1 MFNLKKKE
9 DIFYDLFDGTMEK
22 ALEAANALVELLED
36 YTDVEAKIAHL
47 KEIEHECDLHVHKVL
62 KALNASF
69 VTPIDRE
76 DIYMVAKEMDNI
88 VDTIEEVANRFVLFH
103 VTSIREEAK
112 VMSHLIVECVFE
124 LKCLVNEL
132 RRMKKSKILKE
143 KVIEVNRIENVGDVV
158 YRNAIKSLFE
168 NETNAIEVIK
178 WKQIFEL
185 MEASLDSCEDVAN
198 IIEGVIMKHA

>member
-22 ALEAANALVELLED
+22 ALEAANALVELLEN
-36 YTDVEAKIAHL
+36 YTDVDVKIAHL
-47 KEIEHECDLHVHKVL
+47 KEIEHECDLLVHKVL

-69 VTPIDRE
+69 ITPIDRE

-88 VDTIEEVANRFVLFH
+88 VDTIEEIANRFVLFH
-103 VTSIREEAK
+103 VTIIKEEAK
-112 VMSHLIVECVFE
+112 VMAHLIVECVFE

-132 RRMKKSKILKE
+132 RRMKKSKILEE

-158 YRNAIKSLFE
+158 YRNFIKSLFE
-168 NETNAIEVIK
+168 NEPNAIEVIK
-178 WKQIFEL
+178 WKQLFEL